1 MKTLGQF
8 EIGLDTGLIQEV
20 KAAVKGVVPGAQ
32 VILYGSQARAEAGPE
47 SDYDLLILFP
57 HSASSEV
64 EEVLNSLFYDL
75 ELKWNIVLS
84 TLIYDLEVWNQP
96 LYRALPLHQEIDRE
110 GILL

>member
-8 EIGLDTGLIQEV
+8 EIGLDMDLIKEV
-20 KAAVKGVVPGAQ
+20 KEAVKGVVPRAQ
-32 VILYGSQARAEAGPE
+32 VILYGSQARAEASME
-47 SDYDLLILFP
+47 SDYDLLILLP
-57 HSASSEV
+57 HSVTQEV
-64 EEVLNSLFYDL
+64 EETLNSLFYDL

-84 TLIYDLEVWNQP
+84 TLIYDLEAWNQP